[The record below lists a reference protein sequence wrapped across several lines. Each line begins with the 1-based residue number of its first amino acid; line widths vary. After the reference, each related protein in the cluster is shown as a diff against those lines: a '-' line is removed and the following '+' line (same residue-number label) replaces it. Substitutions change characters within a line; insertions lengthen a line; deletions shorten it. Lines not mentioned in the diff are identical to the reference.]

1 MKTTAHTLE
10 SALAIA
16 RALPDVECAEIW
28 TPTADEVAEYAA
40 DGITA
45 TPRLI
50 VTVWRS
56 CRNPSDV
63 RWAVQD
69 LGLFCDGAGDS
80 SLGLVYDF
88 RAIS

>member
-1 MKTTAHTLE
+1 MTATAHTLD
-10 SALAIA
+10 SALVIV
-16 RALPDVECAEIW
+16 REMPDVESAEIW
-28 TPTADEVAEYAA
+28 TPTAEEVAEYAA

-63 RWAVQD
+63 KWAIEGLGLTCDGHGSSD
-69 LGLFCDGAGDS
+69 LGT
-80 SLGLVYDF
+80 VYDF
-88 RAIS
+88 ATA